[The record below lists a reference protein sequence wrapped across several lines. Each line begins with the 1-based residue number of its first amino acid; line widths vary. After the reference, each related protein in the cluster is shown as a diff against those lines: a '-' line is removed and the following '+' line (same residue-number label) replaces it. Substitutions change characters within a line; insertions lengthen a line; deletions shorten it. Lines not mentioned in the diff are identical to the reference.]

1 MIKIIYFVIY
11 IMNSLNNKT
20 LQVMNQPIPSKKSK
34 QSIFDVFTNNNEG
47 APVEASASQ
56 KNSNSIFS
64 IFSAPEEKAPTQ
76 NVLGSPQNVL
86 SAPANNS
93 IFSVF
98 TQKPKSVQQLSSPK
112 QDLMSSPK
120 QLLTQE
126 IHGEPKGF
134 IDSINKIFSNK
145 STPKVAPTAKL
156 EDILVPNGAASS
168 KKMSSVSETPMAS
181 MFSGFNWM
189 IWLVVLIIVLGF
201 LGINV
206 FNYLAEGT
214 TSVAEKFSKLLAY
227 FGIKTAEASQQILD
241 TSIKGTEAGL
251 KFVGGAAA
259 GAVSGGVEAAKPK
272 SSQPTTPVETSVA
285 VKRNYNSSLDR
296 EIDEADR
303 KSAPTPDVAKSS
315 AHSNEAGWC
324 YVGDDRGYR
333 VCGRVNDANDCMSG
347 DIFPSKDICINP
359 NLRK

>member
-1 MIKIIYFVIY
+1 
-11 IMNSLNNKT
+11 MNSLNNKT

-47 APVEASASQ
+47 APVEAPASQ
-56 KNSNSIFS
+56 NKTNSIFS
-64 IFSAPEEKAPTQ
+64 IFSAQAPEEKALTQ
-76 NVLGSPQNVL
+76 NVLA
-86 SAPANNS
+86 APANNS

-134 IDSINKIFSNK
+134 IESINNIFSNK
-145 STPKVAPTAKL
+145 STPKVAPSAKL
-156 EDILVPNGAASS
+156 EDILVPTASAS
-168 KKMSSVSETPMAS
+168 VKKYETPTES

-189 IWLVVLIIVLGF
+189 IWLVVLIVVLGF

-272 SSQPTTPVETSVA
+272 TSQPTTPVETSVA

-303 KSAPTPDVAKSS
+303 KSSPTPDVAKSS